1 MGFDIRGNGGFP
13 PFGGPGGL
21 VLPSYTGTV
30 IKWGLVLAGALLL
43 FIGLNILRAIYTDW
57 LWFDHLGF
65 LGVFK
70 TILWTRIWLFLVGT
84 ALFAALATVNIVIV
98 RRLTRGDSVLQLPPE
113 TLRLLDRL
121 VLIGVVAGVVLL
133 SIIFGSVVAGRWD
146 TVLRLM
152 DSTSFSVADPVF
164 QKDVAFYVFTLPV
177 LRLIQGWFLG
187 ALIVLAVGVVG
198 LYFTYYTL
206 RGIPFAFTAQV
217 RGHLAVLGS
226 LILLDLAANHFL
238 NRYDLLFA
246 SGGATFGAS
255 YADVNAR
262 LLAQVL
268 LTVIA
273 VASGLLLLGTLHP
286 ALKGQRGTRL
296 AIGAVGLWV
305 ASAIGVGFLY
315 PSSVQRFVVEPNELN
330 RETPYIRRNI
340 DFTRAAFALNGI
352 QDRTILVQEELSAQA
367 LARNPETV
375 SNLRLWD
382 PRPLRDTYNQIQF
395 LRLYYNFLDVDVD
408 RYEVDG
414 RYRQVLVGARE
425 LQPDNLPAEAQSWVN
440 QRLQYT
446 HGYGAAASPVTE
458 FTPEGKP
465 VFFAQDIPP
474 IGSIAIDKRP
484 EIYYGERSVNFVVVN
499 SKTEELDYEPDV
511 GEPVYKNYTG
521 NGGIPISSF
530 LRRVAYAWQFFDL
543 NILVSDQVTV
553 ESRIQYRR
561 TIQERISQVA
571 PFLELDRD
579 PYLVVEDGRLVWIQ
593 DAYTVSD
600 RYPYATP
607 FRDTF
612 NYIRNSVKVVMDAYH
627 GTLDFYVADPDDPLI
642 RTYQNIFPDLFKP
655 LEAMSPFL
663 RAHLRYP
670 EDLFTVQA
678 EMYLQYHMQDTN
690 QFFNKADQ
698 WDVPVEKFAGDT
710 RTVLPYYVIMK
721 LPGEEQA
728 EFVLILPFT
737 PWPTQDIPGIL
748 GKPRMVAWL
757 AARMDGDDYGELVSF
772 SFPAGEQIDGPF
784 QVEAR
789 IDNDTEISQQFTL
802 WDQAG
807 SEVIRGNLLVIPIGE
822 SILYV
827 EPIYLQAEGIAL
839 PELKRVILASSK
851 KVVMEPCLEV
861 AVVSLVG
868 GAPAKCPSDEEAPPA
883 PSAELPAKA
892 QEIQRIR
899 EALKGVEDGFSE
911 LEKALKALSE
921 LIEQEEQ
928 Q

>member
-1 MGFDIRGNGGFP
+1 M
-13 PFGGPGGL
+13 
-21 VLPSYTGTV
+21 
-30 IKWGLVLAGALLL
+30 
-43 FIGLNILRAIYTDW
+43 
-57 LWFDHLGF
+57 
-65 LGVFK
+65 
-70 TILWTRIWLFLVGT
+70 
-84 ALFAALATVNIVIV
+84 
-98 RRLTRGDSVLQLPPE
+98 
-113 TLRLLDRL
+113 
-121 VLIGVVAGVVLL
+121 
-133 SIIFGSVVAGRWD
+133 
-146 TVLRLM
+146 
-152 DSTSFSVADPVF
+152 
-164 QKDVAFYVFTLPV
+164 
-177 LRLIQGWFLG
+177 
-187 ALIVLAVGVVG
+187 
-198 LYFTYYTL
+198 
-206 RGIPFAFTAQV
+206 
-217 RGHLAVLGS
+217 
-226 LILLDLAANHFL
+226 
-238 NRYDLLFA
+238 
-246 SGGATFGAS
+246 
-255 YADVNAR
+255 
-262 LLAQVL
+262 
-268 LTVIA
+268 
-273 VASGLLLLGTLHP
+273 
-286 ALKGQRGTRL
+286 
-296 AIGAVGLWV
+296 
-305 ASAIGVGFLY
+305 
-315 PSSVQRFVVEPNELN
+315 
-330 RETPYIRRNI
+330 
-340 DFTRAAFALNGI
+340 
-352 QDRTILVQEELSAQA
+352 
-367 LARNPETV
+367 
-375 SNLRLWD
+375 
-382 PRPLRDTYNQIQF
+382 
-395 LRLYYNFLDVDVD
+395 
-408 RYEVDG
+408 
-414 RYRQVLVGARE
+414 
-425 LQPDNLPAEAQSWVN
+425 
-440 QRLQYT
+440 
-446 HGYGAAASPVTE
+446 
-458 FTPEGKP
+458 
-465 VFFAQDIPP
+465 
-474 IGSIAIDKRP
+474 
-484 EIYYGERSVNFVVVN
+484 
-499 SKTEELDYEPDV
+499 
-511 GEPVYKNYTG
+511 YKNYTG

-670 EDLFTVQA
+670 EDLVTVQA